1 MYKKILERK
10 IFSMTVKEM
19 MIYVEVAIDR
29 INNLN
34 KPLTKEQILDELH
47 FLAYHQNKKDV
58 MLEKDYRE
66 EKFF

>member
-1 MYKKILERK
+1 
-10 IFSMTVKEM
+10 MTVKEM

-34 KPLTKEQILDELH
+34 KTLTKEQILDELH

>member
-1 MYKKILERK
+1 
-10 IFSMTVKEM
+10 MTVKEM

>member
-1 MYKKILERK
+1 M
-10 IFSMTVKEM
+10 FNMTVKDM